1 MVEAELSKVVCQRT
15 AGPLGPVLKNFKR
28 TGLFKT
34 SKLPKGPLRTSFL
47 IQELLLGFLFFIFSN
62 WLFLNFKPT
71 YSYNSIKNL
80 KSGLDED

>member
-34 SKLPKGPLRTSFL
+34 SKLPKGPLSTSFL
-47 IQELLLGFLFFIFSN
+47 VQELLLGFLFIFVKLAS
-62 WLFLNFKPT
+62 FYKPT